1 MKTLFQLG
9 FPTQR
14 RFWVGQAT
22 GTVTSGGIDYAL
34 QLYQQIQQWLAKTA
48 DPASSIGSYYSQF
61 QAAKS
66 KADNLYANASS
77 YGETLDTGG
86 TLSDSENAEANQF
99 YDATTVAWAYIQ
111 QGGAGAPATPAAG
124 PKPVT
129 IPGAPAAPNATQQAI
144 TSAAGSIAKAFSPTT
159 PTAAPKPAVAPAPA
173 PASNLTTPLLI
184 GGGAVAL
191 ILLVSLARG

>member
-14 RFWVGQAT
+14 RFWVGQST
-22 GTVTSGGIDYAL
+22 GTVTSGGLDYAL
-34 QLYQQIQQWLAKTA
+34 QLYQQIQQWLAKTPNPSA
-48 DPASSIGSYYSQF
+48 WLGPTDYAQF
-61 QAAKS
+61 QAQKA
-66 KADNLYANASS
+66 KADAIYADASS

-86 TLSDSENAEANQF
+86 TLSDAENATANQF
-99 YDATTVAWAYIQ
+99 YDATTVAWAYISNHPTPQ
-111 QGGAGAPATPAAG
+111 TTGPSTPAAS
-124 PKPVT
+124 PT
-129 IPGAPAAPNATQQAI
+129 NPAQAI
-144 TSAAGSIAKAFSPTT
+144 TSAASSIAKAFAPPT
-159 PTAAPKPAVAPAPA
+159 PTPAVKPAAAPAPA